1 MAMKVT
7 EVMATDVVRVTDLN
21 VGVGRSSFAVSV
33 GTSNLRSLGYVH
45 VNFIEV
51 T

>member
-1 MAMKVT
+1 MAAKVT
-7 EVMATDVVRVTDLN
+7 EVMAADVARVTDLN
-21 VGVGRSSFAVSV
+21 VGVGRSSFAISV
-33 GTSNLRSLGYVH
+33 GTSDLRSPGYVL